1 MGTKKVVM
9 TLLAT
14 TVDIY
19 QFLMTAI
26 LLLILKIIVVYRFKK
41 ILFTKMQLFGRLLVT
56 SDSLRKSA
64 DFLCR
69 MEFILQ

>member
-1 MGTKKVVM
+1 MA
-9 TLLAT
+9 LLAT

-56 SDSLRKSA
+56 FGSLRKSA
-64 DFLCR
+64 EFLCR